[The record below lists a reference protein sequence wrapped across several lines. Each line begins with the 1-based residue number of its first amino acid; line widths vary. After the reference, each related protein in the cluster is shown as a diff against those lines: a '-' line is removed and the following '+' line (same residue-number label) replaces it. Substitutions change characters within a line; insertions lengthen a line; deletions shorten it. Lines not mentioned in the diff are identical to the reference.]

1 MGKDSKRMCEW
12 NRKKLQKDLADFA
25 EAVAS
30 PRYVCEKCIRVA
42 HRKKHL
48 CTPVALEK
56 KKS

>member
-1 MGKDSKRMCEW
+1 MSSDNKRMCEW
-12 NRKKLQKDLADFA
+12 NRKKLKKELSDFTD
-25 EAVAS
+25 AVED

-56 KKS
+56 KK